1 MAGRGREPGRS
12 VTSRVL
18 TILSTFDSSHPRQ
31 GLSEIARRSGMP
43 VATVSRLLGELVAG
57 EALTRQPDGRYEIG
71 RRLWQL
77 GLLAPVNH
85 ELREVALPFLN
96 DIHAATGDVV
106 QFAVR
111 EGSAVLIIERI
122 VGSSSVPVM
131 SRMGVWHPLHATGV
145 GRALLAEAP
154 PEVVAEVLANL
165 TPITRHTITDPA
177 RLRQDIA
184 DTRRRGYAVTMEE
197 MSLGTG
203 SIAVPVRPVPGP
215 AVAALGV
222 VTSPGRTRPSR
233 LVPTLQVA
241 AGAIGRILRQADPG
255 LS

>member
-12 VTSRVL
+12 VTSRLLAVL
-18 TILSTFDSSHPRQ
+18 GTFDGRHPRQ
-31 GLSEIARRSGMP
+31 GLSEIARRAGMP

-57 EALTRQPDGRYEIG
+57 EALARGADGRYEVG

-106 QFAVR
+106 HLAIR
-111 EGSAVLIIERI
+111 EGSVALIIERVI
-122 VGSSSVPVM
+122 GSSSVPVL
-131 SRMGVWHPLHATGV
+131 SRTGVWHPLHTTGV
-145 GRALLAEAP
+145 GRVLLADAP
-154 PEVVAEVLANL
+154 PGVLEEVLANL
-165 TPITRHTITDPA
+165 TPMTPRSITDPV
-177 RLRQDIA
+177 RLRQELA
-184 DTRRRGYAVTMEE
+184 DTRRRGYSMTMEE

-203 SIAVPVRPVPGP
+203 SIAVPIRPVPGP
-215 AVAALGV
+215 VVAALGV
-222 VTSPGRTRPSR
+222 VTTPGRTRASR

-241 AGAIGRILRQADPG
+241 AGAIGRVLRGMPG
-255 LS
+255 